1 MDKYKVLYISQ
12 EITPYTK
19 ETTNSLLW
27 RHLPQKIQENGSQIR
42 TFMPRYGVIN
52 ERRNQ
57 LHEVIRLSGMNI
69 IINDTDNPL
78 IIKVA
83 SIPLARM
90 QVYFIDNE
98 DYFDDKGILADENGN
113 PYPDNL
119 ERALFFTKGI
129 LETIKKLRWTPDII
143 HCSGW
148 ITHLIPLYIRQVY
161 NEDPYFA
168 NSKIV
173 YGLQNDSF
181 DVNLENNMAQEISSD
196 KIPESIL
203 KTIEKPN
210 YLNTTKLALNFSDA
224 VSFSEKIDNKDIVK
238 LVDDLKL
245 PKLDYVDIEKEDYA
259 KAYDEFYEKILA
271 EEFADAN

>member
-1 MDKYKVLYISQ
+1 MDRYKVLYIAQ
-12 EITPYTK
+12 EITPYCE
-19 ETTNSLLW
+19 ETPSSLLW
-27 RHLPQKIQENGSQIR
+27 RHLPQKIQEKGSQIR
-42 TFMPRYGVIN
+42 TFMPRYGIIN

-98 DYFDDKGILADENGN
+98 DYFNGKKILTDENGV

-119 ERALFFTKGI
+119 ERALFFAKGI
-129 LETIKKLRWTPDII
+129 METVKKLRWTPDII

-148 ITHLIPLYIRQVY
+148 ITHLIPLYIRQIY
-161 NEDPYFA
+161 NEDPYFSNA
-168 NSKIV
+168 KII

-181 DVNLENNMAQEISSD
+181 EVNTENNIIKELTID
-196 KIPESIL
+196 KIPTSVINKI
-203 KTIEKPN
+203 KTPN
-210 YLNTTKLALNFSDA
+210 YLNMIKLALNFSDA
-224 VSFSEKIDNKDIVK
+224 VSFSEPLDNKEIEK
-238 LVDDLKL
+238 FVDDLKL
-245 PKLDYVDIEKEDYA
+245 PKLNYVDFEDENYA
-259 KAYDEFYEKILA
+259 HVYDKFYEKVLA
-271 EEFADAN
+271 EDFVNAN

>member
-12 EITPYTK
+12 EITPYCL
-19 ETTNSLLW
+19 ETPNSLLW

-42 TFMPRYGVIN
+42 TFMPRYGTIN

-98 DYFDDKGILADENGN
+98 DYFDEKGILLDENDN

-119 ERALFFTKGI
+119 ERVLFFTKGV

-148 ITHLIPLYIRQVY
+148 ISHLLPLYIKQVY
-161 NEDPYFA
+161 NEDPYFS
-168 NSKIV
+168 NSKII
-173 YGLQNDSF
+173 YAIQNDEF
-181 DVNLENNMAQEISSD
+181 EVNTDNSILNELSAD
-196 KIPESIL
+196 KIPTSIL
-203 KTIEKPN
+203 KTIGTPN
-210 YLNTTKLALNFSDA
+210 YLNTTRLALNFSDA
-224 VSFSEKIDNKDIVK
+224 VSFSEAINNKNIVK

-245 PKLDYVDIEKEDYA
+245 PKFDYVDLEENNYA
-259 KAYDEFYEKILA
+259 EAYDEFYEKVLA
-271 EEFADAN
+271 EEFANAR

>member
-245 PKLDYVDIEKEDYA
+245 PKLDYVDIEEEDYA

>member
-245 PKLDYVDIEKEDYA
+245 PKLDYVDIEEEDYA
-259 KAYDEFYEKILA
+259 KAYDEFYEKVLA